1 MKKTAG
7 ELKRNYLVIESWM
20 VNELKLKGNS
30 LLLYALIYGFSQTE
44 KQVCTCGID
53 YMRAWTNSSKQGVL
67 NALDQLIQAGL
78 VERVYDVDSDG
89 RIAAYRAIGQESLPN
104 SQRKTGQES
113 LPNASEKGQ
122 QSVPKKG
129 QESLPNPKKK
139 VNKVDKLG
147 QQSCRATDN
156 NNNYNIFF
164 VDEKEL
170 SKLLGTTI
178 DCEPAHSLEEYKQV
192 AAELERS
199 KWARKNFTHLS
210 KIHCNWD
217 RLVSG
222 YYRDRIDSVANA
234 ESYSAADL
242 NAIFNQISEDEI

>member
-1 MKKTAG
+1 MKKTSG

-53 YMRAWTNSSKQGVL
+53 YMQAWTNSSKQGVL
-67 NALDQLIQAGL
+67 NALNQLIQAGL

-104 SQRKTGQES
+104 SQRK
-113 LPNASEKGQ
+113 KGQ
-122 QSVPKKG
+122 QSLPNICKIG
-129 QESLPNPKKK
+129 QQSLPNPKKK

-147 QQSCRATDN
+147 QQSCRASDY

-199 KWARKNFTHLS
+199 TWARKNFTHLS

-222 YYRDRIDSVANA
+222 YYRDRIDSVANV

>member
-1 MKKTAG
+1 MKKG
-7 ELKRNYLVIESWM
+7 SKDLKDNFIVIQSWM
-20 VNELKLKGNS
+20 VQELGLKGNN
-30 LLLYALIYGFSQTE
+30 LIVYALIYGFSQAE
-44 KQVCTCGID
+44 KQACTCGIE
-53 YMRAWTNSSKQGVL
+53 YMQKWIGGAKSTVIRTLNDLEESGLIYRVHGQDNDARVTGFVAVKPSKKGSEMPPIMQKIGSKMRPIEQKEGSNS
-67 NALDQLIQAGL
+67 
-78 VERVYDVDSDG
+78 R
-89 RIAAYRAIGQESLPN
+89 
-104 SQRKTGQES
+104 
-113 LPNASEKGQ
+113 
-122 QSVPKKG
+122 PKK
-129 QESLPNPKKK
+129 
-139 VNKVDKLG
+139 VAICNKIGRNLL
-147 QQSCRATDN
+147 RATD

-199 KWARKNFTHLS
+199 TWARKNFTHLS
-210 KIHCNWD
+210 KIHYNWD

-222 YYRDRIDSVANA
+222 YYRDRIDSVANV

>member
-1 MKKTAG
+1 MKKTSG

-20 VNELKLKGNS
+20 VNELNLKGNS
-30 LLLYALIYGFSQTE
+30 LLIFALIYGFSQTE
-44 KQVCTCGID
+44 KQVCTCGIE

-67 NALDQLIQAGL
+67 NALDQLKQSGL
-78 VERVYDVDSDG
+78 IERVNAVDSDS
-89 RIAAYRAIGQESLPN
+89 RIVAYRTISQQSVPNLQREIGQESLPKK
-104 SQRKTGQES
+104 S
-113 LPNASEKGQ
+113 Q
-122 QSVPKKG
+122 QSV
-129 QESLPNPKKK
+129 PNPKKK

-147 QQSCRATDN
+147 QQSCRASDY

-192 AAELERS
+192 AAELDRS
-199 KWARKNFTHLS
+199 TWARNNFTHLS
-210 KIHCNWD
+210 KIDNNFD

-222 YYRDRIDSVANA
+222 YYRDRIDGGPNA
-234 ESYSAADL
+234 ESYSTAEL

>member
-1 MKKTAG
+1 MKKIG
-7 ELKRNYLVIESWM
+7 EDLKDNYVVIQSWM
-20 VNELKLKGNS
+20 VQELGLKANS
-30 LLLYALIYGFSQTE
+30 AILYALIYGFSQTE
-44 KQVCTCGID
+44 KQACTCGIE
-53 YMRAWTNSSKQGVL
+53 YMQKWIGGAKSTVIRALNDLEESGLITRVYGQDEDGRVTGYVAVRPTNLGSEMRPIEPKQGIKTIPIE
-67 NALDQLIQAGL
+67 QKKG
-78 VERVYDVDSDG
+78 S
-89 RIAAYRAIGQESLPN
+89 N
-104 SQRKTGQES
+104 SR
-113 LPNASEKGQ
+113 
-122 QSVPKKG
+122 PKK
-129 QESLPNPKKK
+129 
-139 VNKVDKLG
+139 VAICNKIGRNLL
-147 QQSCRATDN
+147 RATDN

-178 DCEPAHSLEEYKQV
+178 DCGPAHSLEEYKQV

>member
-1 MKKTAG
+1 MKKTG
-7 ELKRNYLVIESWM
+7 KDLKDNYVVIQSWM
-20 VNELKLKGNS
+20 VRELGLKANS
-30 LLLYALIYGFSQTE
+30 AILYALIYGFSQTDG
-44 KQVCTCGID
+44 QACTCGIE
-53 YMRAWTNSSKQGVL
+53 YMQKWIGGAKSTVIRALNDLEGTGLITRVYGQDEDGRVTGYVAVRPSNIGSEMRPIDRKQG
-67 NALDQLIQAGL
+67 
-78 VERVYDVDSDG
+78 S
-89 RIAAYRAIGQESLPN
+89 N
-104 SQRKTGQES
+104 SRPIEQKEGSNSR
-113 LPNASEKGQ
+113 
-122 QSVPKKG
+122 PKKVAICNEIG
-129 QESLPNPKKK
+129 RNL
-139 VNKVDKLG
+139 L
-147 QQSCRATDN
+147 RATDN
-156 NNNYNIFF
+156 NYNILFF

-199 KWARKNFTHLS
+199 TWARKNFTHLS

-222 YYRDRIDSVANA
+222 YYRDRIDSVANV